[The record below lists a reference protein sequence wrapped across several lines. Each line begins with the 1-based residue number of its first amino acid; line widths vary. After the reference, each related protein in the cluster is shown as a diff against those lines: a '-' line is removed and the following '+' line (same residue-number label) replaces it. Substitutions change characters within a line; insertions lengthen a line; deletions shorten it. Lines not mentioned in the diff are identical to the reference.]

1 MTLSAKIGKK
11 SETPI
16 FGQVLNL
23 IPNHLL
29 TTVIDKN
36 LSDKHCSA
44 YKTKDQLVSMMFGQL
59 NKCLSLREI
68 SLGLGNTPEF
78 ITDIGLK
85 QSPARSTMSDG
96 NGKRNYKVF
105 ENLYTELI
113 DYYKG
118 VYSKRPEYKAIQ
130 EIKGKNIKIIDATT
144 MSVCLSLFDWAN
156 FRTAKGGIKAHV
168 SLDEATMVPDM
179 INITEAKV
187 SDRRGCDNFRYEKDT
202 ILVDDRGYFDFNLF
216 RTRIDDKNHLVTRIK
231 SNIIYESVIEMVL
244 PKDKDEHILKDE
256 VIKFTSASA
265 EKAGMKDVLM
275 RRVAVYIPEDNR
287 TVELITNNMMW
298 SAATIAELYRRRWLI
313 ETFFKLIKQNLQIK
327 TFLGTSPN
335 ACKSQIFIGLTTYFI
350 LELIR
355 RTIST
360 IKHKFGHFVTLI
372 RICLIQYHG
381 LDYIVNGITDA
392 VKKGRQKYKD
402 KENPNQQA
410 IKFRGKKNNLE
421 PEIAFL

>member
-1 MTLSAKIGKK
+1 MTLSVKVGKK

-16 FGQVLNL
+16 FIQILSL

-29 TTVIDKN
+29 TVAIDKN
-36 LSDKHCSA
+36 LSDKNLSDKYCSK
-44 YKTKDQLVSMMFGQL
+44 YKTKNQLVSMMFGQL

-68 SLGLGNTPEF
+68 CLGLGNTTEF
-78 ITDIGLK
+78 ITDLGLE

-96 NGKRNYKVF
+96 NAKRDYKVF
-105 ENLYTELI
+105 ENLYTGLI

-118 VYSKRPEYKAIQ
+118 VYSKRPQYKAIQ
-130 EIKGKNIKIIDATT
+130 EIKGKTIKIIDATT

-156 FRTAKGGIKAHV
+156 FRTAKGGIKAHI

-179 INITEAKV
+179 INITQAKV
-187 SDRRGCDNFRYEKDT
+187 SDRRGCDDFRYEKDT
-202 ILVDDRGYFDFNLF
+202 IVVDDRGYFDFNLF
-216 RTRIDDKNHLVTRIK
+216 RTRIEDKNHLVTRIK
-231 SNIIYESVIEMVL
+231 SNTFYESVIQLVL
-244 PKDKDEHILKDE
+244 PQDKDEHILKDE
-256 VIKFTSASA
+256 VIKFTSACA
-265 EKAGMKDVLM
+265 QKAGMKDVLM
-275 RRVAVYIPEDNR
+275 RRVAVFIPKDNR
-287 TVELITNNMMW
+287 TVELITNNMIW

-327 TFLGTSPN
+327 TFLGTSQN
-335 ACKSQIFIGLTTYFI
+335 ACKSQIFIGLITYFL

-360 IKHKFGHFVTLI
+360 VKHKFGHFVTLI

-381 LDYIVNGITDA
+381 LHYIVSGITHT
-392 VKKGRQKYKD
+392 VKKGRQKLEN

-410 IKFRGKKNNLE
+410 MKLKI
-421 PEIAFL
+421 I